1 MQTNV
6 FLGERITNA
15 RLAKGITQEKLA
27 ELCGVKKSTLVKWET
42 DQSSPRINRLN
53 QMAGILGVS
62 VVWLL
67 AGDETLLHVD
77 TPSLNETMMLENKL
91 DAAEAM
97 IDQLKGI
104 ISDIRHQSKRI
115 QNEFD
120 QENF

>member
-120 QENF
+120 QEAL

>member
-1 MQTNV
+1 MQTNI

-67 AGDETLLHVD
+67 AGDETLLDVD
-77 TPSLNETMMLENKL
+77 TPTLNETMMLENKL

-104 ISDIRHQSKRI
+104 IRDIRLQSKRI

-120 QENF
+120 QEAL

>member
-1 MQTNV
+1 MQTNI

-15 RLAKGITQEKLA
+15 RLAKGISQEKLA

-67 AGDETLLHVD
+67 AGDETLLDVD
-77 TPSLNETMMLENKL
+77 TPTLNETMMLENKL

-104 ISDIRHQSKRI
+104 IRDIRLQSKRI

-120 QENF
+120 QEAL

>member
-1 MQTNV
+1 MQTNI

-27 ELCGVKKSTLVKWET
+27 ELCGVKKSMLVKWET

-67 AGDETLLHVD
+67 AGDETLLDVE

-97 IDQLKGI
+97 IDQLKGT

-120 QENF
+120 QEAL

>member
-120 QENF
+120 QENL